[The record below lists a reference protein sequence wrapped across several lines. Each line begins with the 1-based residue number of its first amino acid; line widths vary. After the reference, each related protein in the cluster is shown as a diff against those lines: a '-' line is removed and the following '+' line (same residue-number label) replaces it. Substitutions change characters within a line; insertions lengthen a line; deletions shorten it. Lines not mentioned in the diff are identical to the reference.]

1 MTSSDLPDS
10 STSQGSSA
18 TASQQRQSYEESALR
33 SAREVMQ
40 DLDRLNELLR
50 YDSSALDDS
59 ATDRRSSAD
68 RRADERRE
76 FVTEIV
82 LLQTETAKPEGEA
95 ENEPIEF
102 IRGQT
107 QNLSASG
114 VGFVTEQP
122 LDGDSHVALL
132 RHPDYATPQWCFELT
147 LFRSEQIADDQWEH
161 GAVLRPLVPGV
172 RRR

>member
-1 MTSSDLPDS
+1 
-10 STSQGSSA
+10 
-18 TASQQRQSYEESALR
+18 
-33 SAREVMQ
+33 MQ

-82 LLQTETAKPEGEA
+82 LLQADA
-95 ENEPIEF
+95 ENAESEGGQF
-102 IRGQT
+102 DFVRGQT

-114 VGFVTEQP
+114 VAFVTEQP
-122 LDGDSHVALL
+122 LDGDSHIALL
-132 RHPDYATPQWCFELT
+132 RHPDFAAPQRCFELT
-147 LFRSEQIADDQWEH
+147 LFRSEQVADDQWRH